1 MRERLMHMPIPVTI
15 RTTLFGAILMSLA
28 PAASDAQQDV
38 AAPASIHRSNK
49 ETDREPVLPGQRS
62 PKTAEIEQLAAHA
75 VRLKNESSELSS
87 KLQKIAIDE
96 SYHQNDRRIAIF
108 ALAELGDEG
117 SLDFLAHNISM
128 SMSVSAAASRDW
140 LSLRRPC
147 SHALWVHSGVNIVPV
162 LLKQLSNDRNDVE
175 IRLSAGLLRKHLG
188 VDGSSA
194 ALVKA
199 MSTTVSDKH
208 RDNLQRLRNAIE
220 AGGE

>member
-1 MRERLMHMPIPVTI
+1 MHMPIPVTI
-15 RTTLFGAILMSLA
+15 RTTLFGAILMSHA
-28 PAASDAQQDV
+28 PTASDAQQD
-38 AAPASIHRSNK
+38 AGAPASIHRSDK

-62 PKTAEIEQLAAHA
+62 PKTAEIEQLAAHT
-75 VRLKNESSELSS
+75 VRLKNESS

-96 SYHQNDRRIAIF
+96 SSHQNDRRIAIF

-117 SLDFLAHNISM
+117 SLDFLARNIAM

-147 SHALWVHSGVNIVPV
+147 SHALWIHSGVDIVPV